1 MINDERTTQTENAG
15 KSVLSPFNP
24 VYTGVGGGGRGEQI
38 MPVATLNLNA
48 LFDIWENALK
58 LQTFSEIYVGKI

>member
-1 MINDERTTQTENAG
+1 
-15 KSVLSPFNP
+15 
-24 VYTGVGGGGRGEQI
+24 

-58 LQTFSEIYVGKI
+58 LQTFSEIYVEKFDVVG